1 MACLLN
7 FQREGSEVGVCG
19 GGAEEDGEIAWL
31 DGPPLGG
38 TPALKHLW
46 GDVELDLGAFAVFEA
61 DAAEG
66 LQLLD
71 RTGYGAIF
79 ITDVELNNLI
89 AVIRAVVG
97 DGHAGLERFRSAYL

>member
-7 FQREGSEVGVCG
+7 FQRQRSEVGVGG

-31 DGPPLGG
+31 DGPLFGCS
-38 TPALKHLW
+38 PALEHLW
-46 GDVELDLGAFAVFEA
+46 GDVELYLGALAVLEA

>member
-38 TPALKHLW
+38 TPALKHPR
-46 GDVELDLGAFAVFEA
+46 GDVELYLGALPVLET
-61 DAAEG
+61 DAAES

-71 RTGYGAIF
+71 RTGHGTIF
-79 ITDVELNNLI
+79 ITNIELHDLV
-89 AVIRAVVG
+89 AVVRAVVG

>member
-7 FQREGSEVGVCG
+7 FQLEGCEVGVGG
-19 GGAEEDGEIAWL
+19 GGAEKNCEVSRL
-31 DGPPLGG
+31 DGPLFGG
-38 TPALKHLW
+38 SPALEHLG

>member
-7 FQREGSEVGVCG
+7 FQLEGCEVGVGG
-19 GGAEEDGEIAWL
+19 GGAEKNCEVSRL
-31 DGPPLGG
+31 YGPLFGG
-38 TPALKHLW
+38 SPALEHLR

-71 RTGYGAIF
+71 RTGHGTIF
-79 ITDVELNNLI
+79 VTDVELNNLI